1 MNQHI
6 NFSVIL
12 QGQYAG
18 ILIKGIELTFELAL
32 FSWIL
37 AFVLGVVLATIR
49 MTNNRIAKGLV
60 SAFVAY
66 HRNVPMLVQIMMWYF
81 ALPSLLPQATQMW
94 INQYNGEFLFSV
106 IAIGLCMAAYISE
119 DIRSGLRGIPHGQF
133 EASRAL
139 GLSYIRS
146 MWYVIL
152 PQAMRIAIPPLV
164 NHTVLLFKNSS
175 LAMAIGVAE
184 LTYATRQVENYTF
197 RTFESYMVASVF
209 YLLLSLV
216 IMAAGALLTRHYRI
230 PGSR

>member
-1 MNQHI
+1 MT
-6 NFSVIL
+6 L
-12 QGQYAG
+12 
-18 ILIKGIELTFELAL
+18 ELAL

-60 SAFVAY
+60 SAYVAY

-106 IAIGLCMAAYISE
+106 IAIGLCMAGYISE

-216 IMAAGALLTRHYRI
+216 IMAAGALLTRRYRI

>member
-1 MNQHI
+1 M
-6 NFSVIL
+6 IL